1 VQGGNVPQ
9 QAGRFIVAELAALP
23 LNLLSFQLCALCAPL
38 AAPEIV
44 SFVAN
49 GLVFIAFSY
58 PVRRLLVFGGGM
70 SGGGMPGSAM
80 PGSAMSRGVTSG
92 ATTSSL
98 LS

>member
-1 VQGGNVPQ
+1 MPQ

-23 LNLLSFQLCALCAPL
+23 LNLLSFQLCALSAPL

-58 PVRRLLVFGGGM
+58 PVRRLLVFGG
-70 SGGGMPGSAM
+70 A
-80 PGSAMSRGVTSG
+80 ATSG
-92 ATTSSL
+92 ATTSAAPASVAAASVAVTSSL
-98 LS
+98 PS